1 MLYPQQEL
9 IENLSLKLQVLW
21 EAQESL
27 MEDVQANSV
36 LGKEVEA
43 LVKVVCKP
51 NKFTRPVWSSGTSTR
66 WWNSCCRCPAMWP
79 MWRMPSTAWMTE
91 CLQVIWYPP

>member
-1 MLYPQQEL
+1 MTESWMLYPQQEL

-27 MEDVQANSV
+27 MEDNAQANGM

-51 NKFTRPVWSSGTSTR
+51 NNFTSPVWSSGTSTR
-66 WWNSCCRCPAMWP
+66 W
-79 MWRMPSTAWMTE
+79 
-91 CLQVIWYPP
+91 